1 MHFITTLLIWLAVFA
16 NLLMAVCYFIFAI
29 PATLP
34 DTVLQWLGTSLLQS
48 LGGDSQK
55 AALQGGGSSAMQNMA
70 PKEGSKPALIR
81 GSGKP
86 PANPSGNASNGG
98 GGGGGGGSGGGGSH
112 VGQDGVVTD
121 GGPSASNMSAGS
133 NSSAAAKV
141 DSNHGAGGGQLGGG
155 GSNGQQATA
164 AHSGSTAHGGDGS
177 SDIGERGNGDTPT
190 SEQPADSNNAGSASN
205 RQLGMNERDAAL
217 SILDPNRSQKHRQ
230 KPQNNHMFSHTL
242 GMYVGSRM
250 KGTGHKEA
258 KKRAQETFELGI
270 TNAIDNAEGR
280 AQKLLNTPNGEKKD

>member
-1 MHFITTLLIWLAVFA
+1 
-16 NLLMAVCYFIFAI
+16 MAVCYFIFAI

-86 PANPSGNASNGG
+86 PAYPSGNASNGG
-98 GGGGGGGSGGGGSH
+98 GGSSH
-112 VGQDGVVTD
+112 VGQDGVETD
-121 GGPSASNMSAGS
+121 GGPSASNKSAGS

-141 DSNHGAGGGQLGGG
+141 DSNHGAGGQLGGG
-155 GSNGQQATA
+155 GSNDQQATA
-164 AHSGSTAHGGDGS
+164 AHSGSTAHGGAGDEFKAG
-177 SDIGERGNGDTPT
+177 DQGNGDTPT

-250 KGTGHKEA
+250 KGTGHIEA
-258 KKRAQETFELGI
+258 KQRAKDTFELGI

-280 AQKLLNTPNGEKKD
+280 AQKLLNTPNGEKKDWPSGPDIFVHEKKPAQVAGFF

>member
-86 PANPSGNASNGG
+86 PTNPSGNASNGG
-98 GGGGGGGSGGGGSH
+98 GGGGSH
-112 VGQDGVVTD
+112 VGQDGVETD
-121 GGPSASNMSAGS
+121 GGPSASNKSAGS

-141 DSNHGAGGGQLGGG
+141 DSNHGAGGQLGGG
-155 GSNGQQATA
+155 GSNDQQATA
-164 AHSGSTAHGGDGS
+164 AHSGSTAHGGAGDEFKAG
-177 SDIGERGNGDTPT
+177 DQGNGDTPT

-250 KGTGHKEA
+250 KGTGHIEA
-258 KKRAQETFELGI
+258 KQRAKDTFDYGI

-280 AQKLLNTPNGEKKD
+280 ARDLLDPSKGEKK

>member
-98 GGGGGGGSGGGGSH
+98 GGGGSGGGGSH
-112 VGQDGVVTD
+112 VGQDGVETD
-121 GGPSASNMSAGS
+121 GGPSASNKSAGS

-141 DSNHGAGGGQLGGG
+141 DSNHGAGGQLGGG

-164 AHSGSTAHGGDGS
+164 AHSGSTAHGSGRDSDFGDQ
-177 SDIGERGNGDTPT
+177 GETPT

-205 RQLGMNERDAAL
+205 RQLGMNQRDATL
-217 SILDPNRSQKHRQ
+217 SILDPNRSQKHRK

-250 KGTGHKEA
+250 KGTGHIEA
-258 KKRAQETFELGI
+258 KQRAKDTFELGI